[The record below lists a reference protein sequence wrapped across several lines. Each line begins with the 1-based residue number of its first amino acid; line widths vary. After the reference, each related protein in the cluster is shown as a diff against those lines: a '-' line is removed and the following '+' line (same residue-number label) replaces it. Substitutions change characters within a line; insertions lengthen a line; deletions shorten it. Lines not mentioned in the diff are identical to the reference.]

1 MQSIFLARDQ
11 CPRHI
16 YVTKSIFFLGFL
28 LHSWNLGLKEI
39 ERGYYFYNTQ
49 RMRKPRSGA
58 QDGAR
63 VRCKIV

>member
-11 CPRHI
+11 CTRHI
-16 YVTKSIFFLGFL
+16 NVTKSIFFLGFL

-49 RMRKPRSGA
+49 RKRKTRSGA

-63 VRCKIV
+63 ARCKIV

>member
-28 LHSWNLGLKEI
+28 LHSWNLGRKEI

-49 RMRKPRSGA
+49 RMRKSRSGA
-58 QDGAR
+58 QGGAR